1 MKKRIISFAM
11 SVILIFCS
19 AFLCAAVNNDVS
31 INDGL
36 TALRAQ
42 FSRDAG
48 PKKDGFSIDYSFFSP
63 VKSSSDTT
71 KYPLVIIMAGAREG
85 TYQGK
90 ELLANEFAYW
100 SGKEYQQRFISSGGA
115 FILIAR
121 APEER
126 LLCWDSEKLTA
137 PLKAAIDDFTQKH
150 PNVDTNRI
158 YVMGWCLGAKG
169 AINLAVK
176 YENFAAAVVIMV
188 PPFTVSEEEAKALS
202 NTPTW
207 LIGCKNDSYAL
218 YGLYIKPSWERI
230 CKYAARPEKNYFTTF
245 DTAADT
251 TYFFN
256 HNVWLQVSHDMQLE
270 SDSYSGMKTING
282 NSELIST
289 ENGFIHLLS
298 QNGVP
303 KYFYS
308 LINEEND
315 KCPCMCH
322 NKNVF
327 IRLFWKVKTIINI
340 FLRNKNE
347 QYCACGALHWKVRT
361 EY

>member
-1 MKKRIISFAM
+1 MKKRIISIALSF
-11 SVILIFCS
+11 IFIFCS

-48 PKKDGFSIDYSFFSP
+48 PETNGFSIDYSYFSP
-63 VKSSSDTT
+63 VKSSADKQ

-85 TYQGK
+85 TYPGK
-90 ELLANEFAYW
+90 ELTANEFAYW
-100 SGKEYQQRFISSGGA
+100 SGKEYQQRFAASGGA

-137 PLKAAIDDFTQKH
+137 PLKAAIDDFAQKH
-150 PNVDTNRI
+150 PNVDANRI

-176 YENFAAAVVIMV
+176 YDNFAAAVVIMV

-218 YGLYIKPSWERI
+218 YGIYIKPSWERI
-230 CKYAARPEKNYFTTF
+230 CKYTLDPEKNYFTTF

-256 HNVWLQVSHDMQLE
+256 HNVWLQVSHDMQYQ
-270 SDSYSGMKTING
+270 SDSYSGMKTINA
-282 NSELIST
+282 NAETVST
-289 ENGFIHLLS
+289 ENGFISLLS
-298 QNGVP
+298 KNGVP
-303 KYFYS
+303 AYL
-308 LINEEND
+308 LINEQND
-315 KCPCMCH
+315 ECSCACH
-322 NKNVF
+322 SKNIFVRF
-327 IRLFWKVKTIINI
+327 FWKVKTVINI
-340 FLRNKNE
+340 FLGNKSE
-347 QYCACGALHWKVRT
+347 QTCACGAFHWKVKT
-361 EY
+361 Q